1 MSLQENSV
9 GAAAVKGIM
18 AGTLLRPAA
27 RGTSNVDVAGRLRAM
42 IVTGELRAG
51 SRISMQKL
59 SAAFDVSRP
68 VLRDALKRL
77 ALEGLVRVA
86 PNRSAVVARATLQK
100 VDELLPVLGSLE
112 ALAGEIACARMREEG
127 MTYALFLRR
136 RSLEHFQDGDLQAY
150 LQADAA
156 IRSTLFEEADNST
169 LSAVYHMLCV
179 QLLLPLDVNRAPA
192 GWDLAVE
199 EQGEMLAAL
208 QARDVAR
215 WARIARPCLRHR
227 TALLRALC
235 GGAAP

>member
-9 GAAAVKGIM
+9 GVATVKGIM

-27 RGTSNVDVAGRLRAM
+27 RRRSNVDVAGRLRAM
-42 IVTGELRAG
+42 IVAGELRAG

-59 SAAFDVSRP
+59 SAAFDVPRP
-68 VLRDALKRL
+68 VLRDALKSL

-100 VDELLPVLGSLE
+100 VEELLPVLGSLE
-112 ALAGEIACARMREEG
+112 ALAGEIACARMRDEG
-127 MTYALFLRR
+127 LTYALFLHR
-136 RSLEHFQDGDLQAY
+136 RSLEHYHDGDLRAY

-156 IRSTLFEEADNST
+156 IRTTIFEEADNGT
-169 LSAVYHMLCV
+169 LSAVYQMLCV
-179 QLLLPLDVNRAPA
+179 QLLLPLDVSRAPA
-192 GWDLAVE
+192 GWHLAVE

-208 QARDVAR
+208 QARDVAG

-227 TALLRALC
+227 TAMLRALC
-235 GGAAP
+235 GGGAP

>member
-1 MSLQENSV
+1 MSLHENSV

-18 AGTLLRPAA
+18 AGTLLMPAA
-27 RGTSNVDVAGRLRAM
+27 RGTSAVDVAGRLRAM

-51 SRISMQKL
+51 SRLSTQKL
-59 SAAFDVSRP
+59 SAVFDVPRP
-68 VLRDALKRL
+68 ALRDALKLL
-77 ALEGLVRVA
+77 AIEGLVRVA

-100 VDELLPVLGSLE
+100 VDELLPVLGTLE
-112 ALAGEIACARMREEG
+112 ALAGEIACARMHEEG
-127 MTYALFLRR
+127 LTYALFLRR
-136 RSLEHFQDGDLQAY
+136 RSLEHYRDGDLRAY

-156 IRSTLFEEADNST
+156 IRTTIFEEACNAT
-169 LSAVYHMLCV
+169 LSAVYHTLCV
-179 QLLLPLDVNRAPA
+179 QLLLPLDVSCRPA

-208 QARDVAR
+208 QARDVAG

-235 GGAAP
+235 GGAPG